1 MLPRRVTRIGRRSG
15 SHVHSLVVS
24 FGAEQPEMLARLS
37 ILPPLPPDVY
47 LRPAHRPLP
56 FPLDRPG
63 ARIWQRGRHALWQ
76 GLRALGLRAGDEVLV
91 PAYHHGSEI
100 EAYVRAG
107 LVPRY
112 YDPGPGLLPD
122 PGALDL
128 PTGGRVRAFHL
139 IHYLGRPT
147 PAAEWRAWCQAHGL
161 RLIEDAAQGWLG
173 RDPAGAPLG
182 STGDAAIFSLYK
194 AVAVPDGGALALREA
209 PAPSRPLAG
218 GVGLRGLARRHLAWA
233 AMHLPPGAALAT
245 PRRGAGYDPMADFD
259 LGDPWSGATDL
270 VRPLLPRLATPEIQS
285 VRLRN
290 YRMLAAAL
298 GRWVPDGFRE
308 VVDGAS
314 PFALPVHTADKAGVC
329 SRLVAAGIDAVDT
342 WRASHP
348 SLEEARYPTVRD
360 WRCQT
365 LLLPVHQE
373 LRASDLERIA
383 EAAADALRWA
393 DAGRRAGRGNVV
405 RDVPGTT
412 PFPDRAELP
421 R

>member
-1 MLPRRVTRIGRRSG
+1 MP
-15 SHVHSLVVS
+15 
-24 FGAEQPEMLARLS
+24 ARLS
-37 ILPPLPPDVY
+37 VLPPLPPDVY
-47 LRPAHRPLP
+47 RRPAHRPLP

-100 EAYVRAG
+100 EAYLRAG
-107 LVPRY
+107 LVPRFF
-112 YDPGPGLLPD
+112 DPGPALLPEF
-122 PGALDL
+122 GALDSAS
-128 PTGGRVRAFHL
+128 GGRMRALHL

-147 PAAEWRAWCQAHGL
+147 PTADWRAWCDANDL

-182 STGDAAIFSLYK
+182 SIGDAAIFSLFK
-194 AVAVPDGGALALREA
+194 AVAVPDGGALALRDA
-209 PAPSRPLAG
+209 PAPTQPLAG

-233 AMHLPPGAALAT
+233 AMHLPPAAAIAP
-245 PRRGAGYDPMADFD
+245 PRQGDSYDPVADFD

-270 VRPLLPRLATPEIQS
+270 TRRLLPRLATPEVPS
-285 VRLRN
+285 VRLGH

-298 GRWVPDGFRE
+298 GRWVPEGFRE
-308 VVDGAS
+308 VADGAS
-314 PFALPVHTADKAGVC
+314 PFALPVHTADKAGVR
-329 SRLVAAGIDAVDT
+329 SRLIAAGIDAVDT

-348 SLEEARYPTVRD
+348 SLEEARYPAVRE
-360 WRCQT
+360 WRHRT

-373 LRASDLERIA
+373 LRAGDLERIA
-383 EAAADALRWA
+383 EAAADALRRA
-393 DAGRRAGRGNVV
+393 DAAVRAGRV
-405 RDVPGTT
+405 RAGAAGTPRTT
-412 PFPDRAELP
+412 PAPERAESP